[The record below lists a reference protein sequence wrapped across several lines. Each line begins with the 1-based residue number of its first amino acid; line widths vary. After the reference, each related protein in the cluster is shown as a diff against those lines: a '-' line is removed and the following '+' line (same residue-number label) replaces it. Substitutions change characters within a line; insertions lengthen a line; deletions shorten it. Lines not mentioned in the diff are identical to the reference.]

1 MENQKVQSIS
11 AKCYEK
17 KIKTNPEF
25 YANEKK
31 RVAEYMKNRYMNDEE
46 YRNKVLEQKR
56 QSYYR
61 RKALKQNL
69 PINDVLVN

>member
-1 MENQKVQSIS
+1 MEKVQSSS

-46 YRNKVLEQKR
+46 YRNKILEQKR

-61 RKALKQNL
+61 RKTLKQSSPLSDVVVNL
-69 PINDVLVN
+69 I